1 MNHFLQRHADSVTGM
16 LSGFDRLL
24 FRGTLRM
31 LATAKGLMGYLWSL
45 QVLLK
50 EFGDWSQGLTQQIR
64 AASEQVAHDSG
75 RPIIYLNDPSAR
87 KEDLARQVARRDK
100 IDSGLICILTA
111 VEPCWSYD
119 LHRDRAKKKLE
130 LVCRWR
136 KCLHLYHYRI
146 DPQLGFMHGR
156 LQTWLPFNVK
166 VCLNGREWL
175 SRQMDD
181 AGIGYVRRDN
191 CFTSLADPAR
201 AQTLM
206 DRQLTANWPRLLEQ
220 TRRLIHPAHGEAFAS
235 NPLDYYWSV
244 DQSEWASDVMFKSP
258 KLLSELYPRL
268 IGHGMRALGSRDVMR
283 FLGHRVPAH
292 GGINGNFQGEVT
304 SDMKSRPEG
313 LRLKHRVNRNSVK
326 LYDKQGSVLR
336 VETTVNDTTDFKVYR
351 PVEGKPASKPAY
363 RVLRKGVAD
372 LHRRAQVSDASN
384 QRYLD
389 ALASVEHNAKLGD
402 LLTPLC
408 KPTHWKGKRVR
419 ALHPLG
425 DEDAKLLEAVA
436 RGEFTLNG
444 FRNRDLRE
452 LLYGMSKSDEKET
465 RRRSGAVTRKLRM
478 LRAHGLIK
486 KVPRTHRY
494 VLSDYG
500 RLAITAVLAARDATP
515 QQLIGK
521 AA

>member
-1 MNHFLQRHADSVTGM
+1 MNPFLQRHADSVTGM

-31 LATAKGLMGYLWSL
+31 LATARGLMGYLWSL

-50 EFGDWSQGLTQQIR
+50 EFGGWSQELTQRVR
-64 AASEQVAHDSG
+64 AASEQVAHDAG
-75 RPIIYLNDPSAR
+75 RPIIYLNDPSIR
-87 KEDLARQVARRDK
+87 KEDLARQIARRDK
-100 IDSGLICILTA
+100 IDGGLICVLSA

-119 LHRDRAKKKLE
+119 LHRNRDKKKLE

-146 DPQLGFMHGR
+146 HPRLGFMHGR

-166 VCLNGREWL
+166 ICLNGREWL
-175 SRQMDD
+175 SRQMEG
-181 AGIGYVRRDN
+181 AGLGYVRRDN
-191 CFTSLADPAR
+191 CFTAVSDLAQ
-201 AQTLM
+201 AQYLL
-206 DRQLTANWPRLLEQ
+206 DRQLTANWPELLEQ
-220 TRRLIHPAHGEAFAS
+220 TRRMIHPAHEAAFAS

-268 IGHGMRALGSRDVMR
+268 IGHGMRALASRDVMR
-283 FLGHRVPAH
+283 FLGHKVPAH
-292 GGINGNFQGEVT
+292 GGINGHFQGELT
-304 SDMKSRPEG
+304 SDLKSRPEG
-313 LRLKHRVNRNSVK
+313 LRLKHRLKGNSVK

-336 VETTVNDTTDFKVYR
+336 VETTVNDTRDFKVYR
-351 PVEGKPASKPAY
+351 PVEGKPASKPKY
-363 RVLRKGVAD
+363 RTLRKGIAD
-372 LHRRAQVSDASN
+372 LHRRAQVSDACN

-389 ALASVEHNAKLGD
+389 ALASVEHTARLGD
-402 LLTPLC
+402 LLAPLG
-408 KPTHWKGKRVR
+408 KAITWNGKRVR
-419 ALHPLG
+419 PLHPLG
-425 DEDAKLLEAVA
+425 QDVQLLEAVA
-436 RGEFTLNG
+436 RGQFTLNG

-452 LLYGMSKSDEKET
+452 LLYRTSSRDEQET
-465 RRRSGAVTRKLRM
+465 RRRSGAITRKLRL

-494 VLSDYG
+494 LLTDHG
-500 RLAITAVLAARDATP
+500 RVVITAILAASDANP

>member
-45 QVLLK
+45 QILLK
-50 EFGDWSQGLTQQIR
+50 DFGDWSQHLTQQIR
-64 AASEQVAHDSG
+64 AASEQVAHDAG
-75 RPIIYLNDPSAR
+75 RPIIYLNDPSVR
-87 KEDLARQVARRDK
+87 KEDLVRRIAQRDK
-100 IDSGLICILTA
+100 IDNGLICVLSA
-111 VEPCWSYD
+111 VEPCCSYD
-119 LHRDRAKKKLE
+119 LHRNRAKKKLE

-146 DPQLGFMHGR
+146 HPQLGFMHGR

-166 VCLNGREWL
+166 MCLNGREWL
-175 SRQMDD
+175 SRQMDA
-181 AGIGYVRRDN
+181 AGLGYVRRDN
-191 CFTSLADPAR
+191 CFTALSDPAR

-206 DRQLTANWPRLLEQ
+206 DEQLKANWTGLLEES
-220 TRRLIHPAHGEAFAS
+220 RRMIHPAHEAALAS
-235 NPLDYYWSV
+235 NPLHYYWSV
-244 DQSEWASDVMFKSP
+244 DQSEWASDVMFKHP
-258 KLLSELYPRL
+258 KLLGELYPRL
-268 IGHGMRALGSRDVMR
+268 IGHGMRSLASRDVMR
-283 FLGHRVPAH
+283 FLGHKVPAH
-292 GGINGNFQGEVT
+292 GGINGNFQGEVI
-304 SDMKSRPEG
+304 SDIKTRPEG

-336 VETTVNDTTDFKVYR
+336 VETTLNDTRDFKVYR
-351 PVEGKPASKPAY
+351 PAEGDPASKPAY
-363 RVLRKGVAD
+363 RMLRKGIAD

-389 ALASVEHNAKLGD
+389 ALASVQHTAKLGD
-402 LLTPLC
+402 LLSPLC
-408 KPTHWKGKRVR
+408 KAITWNGKRVR
-419 ALHPLG
+419 ALHPIAG
-425 DEDAKLLEAVA
+425 PDGELLAAVA

-452 LLYGMSKSDEKET
+452 LLYPTATRDEKEM
-465 RRRSGAVTRKLRM
+465 RRRSGAITRKLRL

-494 VLSDYG
+494 VLTEIG
-500 RLAITAVLAARDATP
+500 RVTITAILAARDANP

>member
-1 MNHFLQRHADSVTGM
+1 M

-50 EFGDWSQGLTQQIR
+50 QFGDFSQHLTEQIR
-64 AASEQVAHDSG
+64 TASEQVAHDAR
-75 RPIIYLNDPSAR
+75 RPIIYLNDPSIR
-87 KEDLARQVARRDK
+87 KEDLARQIARRDR
-100 IDSGLICILTA
+100 IDSGLICILSA

-119 LHRDRAKKKLE
+119 LHRNRAKKKLE
-130 LVCRWR
+130 LLCRWR

-166 VCLNGREWL
+166 ICVNGREWL
-175 SRQMDD
+175 SRQMDES
-181 AGIGYVRRDN
+181 GIGYVRRDN
-191 CFTSLADPAR
+191 GFTAISDLPR
-201 AQTLM
+201 AQRLM
-206 DRQLTANWPRLLEQ
+206 NSQLSANWPGMLERVRQ
-220 TRRLIHPAHGEAFAS
+220 LIHPGHELALAS

-258 KLLSELYPRL
+258 RLLSELYPRL
-268 IGHGMRALGSRDVMR
+268 IGQAMRSLGSRDVMR
-283 FLGHRVPAH
+283 FLGHKVPAH
-292 GGINGNFQGEVT
+292 GGINGNFGGEVI
-304 SDMKSRPEG
+304 SDLKIRPEG

-336 VETTVNDTTDFKVYR
+336 VETTINDTRGFKVYR
-351 PVEGKPASKPAY
+351 TAEGNPASKPAY
-363 RVLRKGVAD
+363 RTLRKGVAD

-384 QRYLD
+384 QRYLE
-389 ALASVEHNAKLGD
+389 ALAAMEHNAKLGD

-408 KPTHWKGKRVR
+408 RPTSWNGKRTR
-419 ALHPLG
+419 GLRPLA

-452 LLYGMSKSDEKET
+452 LLYPTAARDEKQL
-465 RRRSGAVTRKLRM
+465 RCRSAAITRKLRL
-478 LRAHGLIK
+478 LRAHGLIR

-494 VLSDYG
+494 VLSDRG
-500 RLAITAVLAARDATP
+500 RLITTALAALRDANP
-515 QQLIGK
+515 LQLVGT